1 MLSKYEMFL
10 VLQAKGL
17 AWLFCTIRSAGHTGM
32 TETWSFFSQF
42 FVSYIIVKVLSKSK
56 PQI

>member
-17 AWLFCTIRSAGHTGM
+17 AWLFCTKRSAGHTGI

-42 FVSYIIVKVLSKSK
+42 FYPTSL
-56 PQI
+56 

>member
-1 MLSKYEMFL
+1 MFL

-17 AWLFCTIRSAGHTGM
+17 AWLFCTKRSAGHTGM

-42 FVSYIIVKVLSKSK
+42 FYPTSL
-56 PQI
+56 